1 MSTVVVVL
9 IVVAMACSALSIAG
23 IVAIWW
29 FWSDIF
35 PQPSPSSQP
44 PSSQPPSSQ
53 PPPFAATTPIGN
65 FDVGSVDAPIPKAVL
80 PIKDGKT
87 FRGKPILGTFHDCVV
102 WRLDKDRII
111 KRLNELRAMFGQRGK
126 PPARWGDAVMEERIM
141 ALSQRGYQG
150 GHLDI
155 TEGEGG
161 AENLTPTHTPTDT
174 LTATDIVI
182 GVIEGMVGESQF
194 VPRGM
199 WQDPGADPAQKDCTA
214 GGVFRCTGHFLNFIN
229 AGSVRMVA
237 GLGTKEGTPNLC
249 IFQFSTDPD
258 VKYDDDDG
266 FLPNDIP
273 AWQKYFRDKEPTA
286 CGSTPERRSVSLS
299 LCESPLL

>member
-1 MSTVVVVL
+1 
-9 IVVAMACSALSIAG
+9 
-23 IVAIWW
+23 
-29 FWSDIF
+29 
-35 PQPSPSSQP
+35 
-44 PSSQPPSSQ
+44 
-53 PPPFAATTPIGN
+53 
-65 FDVGSVDAPIPKAVL
+65 
-80 PIKDGKT
+80 
-87 FRGKPILGTFHDCVV
+87 
-102 WRLDKDRII
+102 
-111 KRLNELRAMFGQRGK
+111 MFGPKGK

-141 ALSQRGYQG
+141 ALAQRGYQG
-150 GHLDI
+150 GHVDI

-174 LTATDIVI
+174 LSATDIVI

-214 GGVFRCTGHFLNFIN
+214 GGVFRCTGHFRNFIN

-249 IFQFSTDPD
+249 IFQFATDPD

-273 AWQKYFRDKEPTA
+273 AWQKYFKDRDVI